1 VPKLTLRDVF
11 AVMTIVAL
19 ALGWWL
25 DRSRLEREKRELFGE
40 LLPLKMADLRAKQ
53 DAAMQRIIEKP
64 RHSK

>member
-1 VPKLTLRDVF
+1 VYGIAEQFVAAAEQPKSTPQVSTPML
-11 AVMTIVAL
+11 
-19 ALGWWL
+19 
-25 DRSRLEREKRELFGE
+25 LFGE